1 MISFSMP
8 ISTLDSNLN
17 LSVKHNW
24 ERIQKVNRICSKL
37 DLLESLVN
45 LLLAMK
51 KERENF
57 EAKREKISRRA

>member
-8 ISTLDSNLN
+8 INKLDSNLN
-17 LSVKHNW
+17 SSVRHNW

-37 DLLESLVN
+37 DLLESLRS
-45 LLLAMK
+45 LLLTME

-57 EAKREKISRRA
+57 ESKREKILR